1 MANTFTQI
9 YIQIVF
15 SVKNRQ
21 SLIPKTKKEEL
32 HKYITGVVQS
42 KKCKMLAINSM
53 PDHIHLFVGFHP
65 TICISDLVKD
75 IKISSNEII
84 REQKWIK
91 SKFEWQDG
99 FGAFSY
105 SKSQVDS
112 VCKYILNQEEHHKK
126 VTFKEEYIIFLEK
139 FGIGYDSKYVFDFE

>member
-1 MANTFTQI
+1 MTNTFTQI

-21 SLIPKTKKEEL
+21 SLISQNKKEDL
-32 HKYITGVVQS
+32 HKYIAGVVQN
-42 KKCKMLAINSM
+42 KKCKLLAINSM
-53 PDHIHLFVGFHP
+53 SDHIHLFVGFHP
-65 TICISDLVKD
+65 TICISNLVKD
-75 IKISSNEII
+75 IKISSDGKI

-91 SKFEWQDG
+91 SKFGLQDG

-112 VCKYILNQEEHHKK
+112 VCKYIMNLEEHHKK
-126 VTFKEEYIIFLEK
+126 VTFKEVYVNFLEIFEIDYK
-139 FGIGYDSKYVFDFE
+139 SEYVFDIK